1 MTQHNYKT
9 LFLFILALLLP
20 TFVGMSVVD
29 AFLKTPVT
37 PYGIIS
43 FEFCGFTLSCQPAL
57 ESWKNSGQI
66 FAMLS
71 LGLDYLFLVL
81 YPALIATGLVLMTS
95 KLTGTLAAINKMV
108 VFSCVVISLCDAIEN
123 YALIQIILSQS
134 EDSYGMIAAVFASIK
149 FALLGI
155 AVLWLLFIAIHHWL
169 FSKK

>member
-1 MTQHNYKT
+1 MTQQNYKK
-9 LFLFILALLLP
+9 LFWFIFALFLP
-20 TFVGMSVVD
+20 TFVGMSIVD

-43 FEFCGFTLSCQPAL
+43 FEFCGFTLSCQSAL
-57 ESWKNSGQI
+57 ESWKNSGQL

-95 KLTGTLAAINKMV
+95 KLTGTLTAINKMV
-108 VFSCVVISLCDAIEN
+108 IFSCVVISLCDAIEN
-123 YALIQIILSQS
+123 YALIQIILSQAENS
-134 EDSYGMIAAVFASIK
+134 NGMIAAIFASIK

-155 AVLWLLFIAIHHWL
+155 AVLWLLFVALRYWF
-169 FSKK
+169 FSKE